1 MKKRALVLPLLCML
15 PLSAQ
20 SYEAGLFVGQQSFKS
35 ISGGGV
41 VASESSKTVIGARV
55 GYALVDMGPALL
67 QVTAGYQPK
76 VTTTMTSNQFG
87 SQDYSAGHYSLGL
100 MANFKALVAVGAGLE
115 YRSET
120 LSTSA
125 VSTTYGRPWA
135 RANAGMAFP
144 TPFVKPFV
152 GLEVS
157 LPLTSKS
164 LDTSFTNT
172 DLLQAAA
179 PKLEVGLYGG
189 IRF

>member
-1 MKKRALVLPLLCML
+1 MKKCALVLPLLCVL

-20 SYEAGLFVGQQSFKS
+20 SFEAGLFVGQQSFKA
-35 ISGGGV
+35 ISNGTL
-41 VASESSKTVIGARV
+41 VASESSKTTVGARV

-87 SQDYSAGHYSLGL
+87 TQNFSASHYSVGL
-100 MANFKALVAVGAGLE
+100 MANFKAVLAVGAGVE

-120 LSTSA
+120 LSTDA
-125 VSTTYGRPWA
+125 LSTTYGRPWA
-135 RANAGMAFP
+135 RVNAGMAFP

-152 GLEVS
+152 GLEVAM
-157 LPLTSKS
+157 PLTSKT
-164 LDTSFTNT
+164 LDASFTNT